1 MCNTIT
7 IVNARHSKTKAEV
20 CAKVPIQKLHY
31 GGEEKKEATTEPQG
45 ASPVVAALQ
54 MSSLTTEP
62 QGASPV
68 VWLKT
73 VTSDAG
79 EVHGSGNVGRKPT
92 TFRSYWPKRDR

>member
-1 MCNTIT
+1 M
-7 IVNARHSKTKAEV
+7 
-20 CAKVPIQKLHY
+20 PIQKLHY
-31 GGEEKKEATTEPQG
+31 GGEEKEEATTEPQG

-79 EVHGSGNVGRKPT
+79 ELHGSGNVGRQPT
-92 TFRSYWPKRDR
+92 TFRIDWPKRDR